1 MKQTKRA
8 GAAIAILLLMAARAQ
23 AQTISG
29 TADIDTVSNEI
40 RVKIDP
46 GTPDTLIPGSWDIML
61 TIYCRRAIATTTP
74 ILGVSEIIVNPGM
87 ITINSWYGMRTF
99 ALTDSAGIVHTR
111 GQADL
116 VLYP

>member
-46 GTPDTLIPGSWDIML
+46 VQVYCDKCPCRDRKGADGNGS
-61 TIYCRRAIATTTP
+61 
-74 ILGVSEIIVNPGM
+74 
-87 ITINSWYGMRTF
+87 
-99 ALTDSAGIVHTR
+99 
-111 GQADL
+111 
-116 VLYP
+116 